1 MVIYY
6 ELVSSKATQKI
17 KFVQTSCSAYQDNGN
32 NNDDNED
39 TMMRQC
45 LKSNCPTYSLS
56 PLVFSFTFRIL

>member
-6 ELVSSKATQKI
+6 RLVSSSSTQKI
-17 KFVQTSCSAYQDNGN
+17 KFVQTSCSTYQDNVN

-45 LKSNCPTYSLS
+45 LN
-56 PLVFSFTFRIL
+56 

>member
-1 MVIYY
+1 MVIDY

-32 NNDDNED
+32 NDDNED

-45 LKSNCPTYSLS
+45 LK
-56 PLVFSFTFRIL
+56 

>member
-1 MVIYY
+1 MKMVIYY

-45 LKSNCPTYSLS
+45 LK
-56 PLVFSFTFRIL
+56 